1 MVELNFSN
9 SIAVTRDIF
18 WVGFNE
24 ESSHLRCN
32 PYLLIDGEDIVLFDP
47 GSLTHFPIV
56 MRKII
61 DLVNPEHITAV
72 VISHQDPDICSNL
85 PVLEDVV
92 NNRDLKIIGHIN
104 TIRLVRHLGVRSK
117 FYDVEENSFELKL
130 KSGRL
135 LEFIFT
141 PFLHSPGAIAT
152 YDHKT
157 KSLFSSDIFGALSD
171 AWDLFA
177 NKGFP
182 QNMDSFHQ
190 AYMPGNKNLKNC
202 MEKFEKYDI
211 QRILPQ
217 HGSVIEA
224 NDVQVAIDHLKQLRC
239 GVDLW
244 ED

>member
-1 MVELNFSN
+1 MADLDFNN

-18 WVGFNE
+18 WVGYNE
-24 ESSHLRCN
+24 EGSNLRCN
-32 PYLLIDGEDIVLFDP
+32 PYLLLDGEDVILFDP

-56 MRKII
+56 MRKVI
-61 DLVNPEHITAV
+61 DLVNPELITAV
-72 VISHQDPDICSNL
+72 VVSHQDPDICSNL

-92 NNRDLKIIGHIN
+92 ANRQLKVVAHIN
-104 TIRLVRHLGVRSK
+104 TIRLIRHLGIRSI
-117 FYDVEENSFELKL
+117 FYDIGEHDFRLVL
-130 KSGRL
+130 KSGRE

-141 PFLHSPGAIAT
+141 PYLHSPGAMVT

-190 AYMPGNKNLKNC
+190 AYMPSNQNLKKC
-202 MEKFEKYDI
+202 MEKLEKYDI

-217 HGSVIEA
+217 HGSVIEGD
-224 NDVQVAIDHLKQLRC
+224 DVKIAIDHLKQLPC
-239 GVDLW
+239 GVDLM

>member
-1 MVELNFSN
+1 MADLDFNN

-18 WVGFNE
+18 WVGYNE
-24 ESSHLRCN
+24 EGSHLRCN
-32 PYLLIDGEDIVLFDP
+32 PYLLLDGEDVVLFDP

-56 MRKII
+56 MRKVI
-61 DLVNPEHITAV
+61 DLVNPELITAV

-92 NNRDLKIIGHIN
+92 ANRQLKVIAHIN
-104 TIRLVRHLGVRSK
+104 TIRLIRHLGVRSK
-117 FYDVEENSFELKL
+117 FYDIAEHDFKLVL
-130 KSGRL
+130 KSGRE

-141 PFLHSPGAIAT
+141 PYLHSPGAMVT

-190 AYMPGNKNLKNC
+190 AYMPSNQNLRNC
-202 MEKFEKYDI
+202 MEKLEKYDI

-224 NDVQVAIDHLKQLRC
+224 EDVKIAINHLKQLPC
-239 GVDLW
+239 GVDLM

>member
-1 MVELNFSN
+1 MDFNN

-18 WVGFNE
+18 WVGYNE
-24 ESSHLRCN
+24 EGSNLRCN
-32 PYLLIDGEDIVLFDP
+32 PYLLLDGEDSILFDP
-47 GSLTHFPIV
+47 GSLTHFPVV
-56 MRKII
+56 MRKVI

-72 VISHQDPDICSNL
+72 VVSHQDPDICSNL

-92 NNRDLKIIGHIN
+92 ANHNLKVIAHIN
-104 TIRLVRHLGVRSK
+104 TIRLIRHLGVRSE
-117 FYDVEENSFELKL
+117 FYDVGENDFKMIL
-130 KSGRL
+130 KSGRE

-141 PFLHSPGAIAT
+141 PYLHSPGAIAT

-157 KSLFSSDIFGALSD
+157 KSLFSSDLFGALAD

-190 AYMPGNKNLKNC
+190 AYMPSNKNLKNC
-202 MEKFEKYDI
+202 MEKLEKYDI

-224 NDVQVAIDHLKQLRC
+224 DNVKVAIDHLKQLPC
-239 GVDLW
+239 GVDLMK
-244 ED
+244 D